1 MRFPRGRREAALH
14 RFHGGEN
21 LSSIREVLPNGLEV
35 LVERVGLAPV
45 AAVVTAYR
53 AGSGLECER
62 NRGYSHFLEHML
74 FKGTRGRTSSEF
86 WQIIQRD
93 GGIANAYT
101 TRDATAYF
109 EVVPASRLEDALDLE
124 ADRMCNALL
133 DPSDIASE
141 RSVVLEERRTSC
153 VDSPS
158 GALDEALHL
167 AAFDSHPCR
176 HPILGYES
184 DISGFEESPLR
195 RHYEEFYSPCNAFL
209 VVTGGIDPDEAMRMV
224 ERFFSRV
231 PPGGGRK
238 EMEADDT
245 ARGRRVVTLEHP
257 SNLPRLSVA
266 WRAPAG
272 THEDWPLLDM
282 AATWLAAGRS
292 SRLEELLVQ
301 TGAAL
306 SVSASLPASAGPGL
320 FAVRA
325 TLSPGTDADE
335 VLAIIERETAALA
348 TEPLTEAQTEEIRVQ
363 HRSVRIISIS
373 GPAGLAGEVSLG
385 LAMYGDPR
393 YHEKMIERIDRAG
406 AEDMARACRRWL
418 DPGEQVVARLVPTG
432 VKGKPGVF
440 VRGQGM
446 RIDVAVPDELD
457 LLGVEIPGDMLQP
470 PSRSISQGC
479 CDMTLENGMRV
490 LLLEDRTFPTACV
503 AFATGIASLAEPE
516 GLEGLA
522 DVTVESMHYGT
533 DEQRYVEFNGRLEK
547 RGADLDFTAG
557 TEYSHGS
564 IMLVG
569 ADLEQAVSFVS
580 DLLARPAFR
589 EEDVVR
595 VVEEKLVALGRRRES
610 PFSMAV
616 DELWRLTSDPPS
628 TAGIPTEAS
637 VGSITPDA
645 VREFHRVSCR
655 PSLTRLA
662 LVGCFDRQAASA
674 MVEEVFGGWIE
685 PEGPSPAPRFSAM
698 PREPAERR
706 TAMEGRTQSA
716 VLVAVSAPPVDHPD
730 SPAIALA
737 NAILGDGMSS
747 RLGAAVRERRGLAY
761 EVGSEVIATRARGR
775 LLVYLTTSGDGTG
788 DSLALVRGELARMAE
803 AGVTEEELRLAKA
816 SLLSKHTMSLMDHE
830 PIAGYL
836 AACSFFGRPLS
847 HDVSELSRVSSLTPE
862 DVRSACSRWLGG
874 PQFVSIAG
882 PGG

>member
-1 MRFPRGRREAALH
+1 MSRVSAT
-14 RFHGGEN
+14 
-21 LSSIREVLPNGLEV
+21 LPNGLEV

-45 AAVVTAYR
+45 AAVVAAYR
-53 AGSGLECER
+53 AGSGLEGPH

-74 FKGTRGRTSSEF
+74 FKGTRRRTSSEF

-101 TRDATAYF
+101 ARDATAYF
-109 EVVPASRLEDALDLE
+109 EVVPASRLEDVLDLE

-133 DPSDIASE
+133 DPDDIASE

-167 AAFDSHPCR
+167 AAFDRHPVR

-184 DISGFEESPLR
+184 DISAFEEGPLR
-195 RHYEEFYSPCNAFL
+195 RHYEEFYSPGNAFL
-209 VVTGGIDPDEAMRMV
+209 VVAGGVDPGEVMRAV
-224 ERFFSRV
+224 ERFFSRI
-231 PPGGGRK
+231 PPG
-238 EMEADDT
+238 A
-245 ARGRRVVTLEHP
+245 GRRKMETSDPATGLRTVTLEHP

-306 SVSASLPASAGPGL
+306 SVSASLSPSAGPGL

-325 TLSPGTDADE
+325 TLSPGTDSDE
-335 VLAIIERETAALA
+335 VLGIIERETEALA
-348 TEPLTEAQTEEIRVQ
+348 SEPLTEKQMEEIRVQ
-363 HRSVRIISIS
+363 HRSVRIISSS

-385 LAMYGDPR
+385 LAMFGDPR
-393 YHEKMIERIDRAG
+393 HHEKMIERIDRTG
-406 AEDMARACRRWL
+406 AEDLARACRRWL
-418 DPGEQVVARLVPTG
+418 DPGERIVARLVPTG
-432 VKGKPGVF
+432 VRSRPEAPGIESA
-440 VRGQGM
+440 VRE
-446 RIDVAVPDELD
+446 DVAVPDDLD
-457 LLGVEIPGDMLQP
+457 LLGVEIPGDMLKP
-470 PSRSISQGC
+470 PSRSISEGC
-479 CDMTLENGMRV
+479 AESVLENGMRV

-503 AFATGIASLAEPE
+503 AFATGIASEEEPE

-533 DEQRYVEFNGRLEK
+533 EDQRYVEFNGRLEK
-547 RGADLDFTAG
+547 RGANLDFTAG
-557 TEYSHGS
+557 AEHSQGS

-569 ADLEQAVSFVS
+569 KDLKEAVSFVS

-589 EEDVVR
+589 EEDVAR

-610 PFSMAV
+610 PFSVAV

-628 TAGIPTEAS
+628 MAGIPSEES
-637 VGSITPDA
+637 VRSITPDA
-645 VREFHRVSCR
+645 VREFHRASCR
-655 PSLTRLA
+655 PSRTTLA
-662 LVGCFDRQAASA
+662 VVGRFDRRAVLATI
-674 MVEEVFGGWIE
+674 EEAFGSWAE
-685 PEGPSPAPRFSAM
+685 PDGPPPVTRCAAM
-698 PREPAERR
+698 PRDPAEIRI
-706 TAMEGRTQSA
+706 TMEGRTQSA
-716 VLVAVSAPPVDHPD
+716 LLLAVPAPPMDHPD

-737 NAILGDGMSS
+737 NAVLGDGMSS

-761 EVGSEVIATRARGR
+761 EVGSEVIATRSRGR
-775 LLVYLTTSGDGTG
+775 LLVYLATSGNGT
-788 DSLALVRGELARMAE
+788 DESLALVRSELARMASE
-803 AGVTEEELRLAKA
+803 GVTEAELRLAAA
-816 SLLSKHTMSLMDHE
+816 SILSKHTMALMDYE

-836 AACSFFGRPLS
+836 AECSFLGRPLS
-847 HDVSELSRVSSLTPE
+847 YDVSELSRMSALTPA
-862 DVRSACSRWLGG
+862 DVTSACSRWMKG
-874 PQFVSIAG
+874 PQFACTAG
-882 PGG
+882 PGE